1 MRKDMIKAVFWDF
14 GGVIT
19 SSPFEA
25 FNKYEKDNNLPSDFL
40 RKVNS
45 TNPDDN
51 AWAKLE
57 RSEVNLDEFD
67 LLFEKESETL
77 GYAIKG
83 KEVIALL
90 RGQVRP
96 EMVKALRTIKGNL
109 IQACLTNNIQS
120 LKEEDFDKGNVSVAG
135 KHDEIMGLFDF
146 VIESSKVNLRKPDPA
161 FYKVACEK
169 AKIEPSEAVFLDD
182 LGINLKPARI
192 LGMETIKVINSID
205 ALNELQKLVPIKIL

>member
-1 MRKDMIKAVFWDF
+1 MIKAVFWDF

-19 SSPFEA
+19 SGPFEA
-25 FNKYEKDNNLPSDFL
+25 FNKYEKDHNLPSDFL

-57 RSEVNLDEFD
+57 RSEVSLDEFD
-67 LLFEKESETL
+67 ILFEKESKTL
-77 GYAIKG
+77 GYSIKG
-83 KEVIALL
+83 REVIALL
-90 RGQVRP
+90 QGQVRP
-96 EMVKALRTIKGNL
+96 EMVKALQTIKGNL

-120 LKEEDFDKGNVSVAG
+120 LKEEAFDEGNVSVAG

-161 FYKVACEK
+161 FYKMACEK

-192 LGMETIKVINSID
+192 LGMETIKVINSKD
-205 ALNELQKLVPIKIL
+205 ALNELQKLIPIKIL